1 MYLNIYDLSDQNSWT
16 YWCGV
21 GIFHS
26 GLEVYGV
33 EYAYG
38 GHEYDV
44 SGVFAT
50 NPKDAP
56 GPVLFRESV
65 LVGYTSMSPQHVQQA
80 VQEMGEQYKGNAY
93 HLLQRNC
100 NHFSNDLCRKLT
112 GKEAPLWINRLAGMA
127 VMLHCLIPTAWVPP
141 LSPPTASPILGP
153 QPVQV
158 DVAHEERQGLL
169 SPSDRQRLHSKDS
182 WPSQQ
187 PQLHREALQA

>member
-1 MYLNIYDLSDQNSWT
+1 MGGEPVYLNIYDLSDQNSWT

-26 GLEVYGV
+26 GLEVCGV

-65 LVGYTSMSPQHVQQA
+65 LVGHTQMSPQHVQQA
-80 VQEMGEQYKGNAY
+80 VQEMGQP
-93 HLLQRNC
+93 
-100 NHFSNDLCRKLT
+100 
-112 GKEAPLWINRLAGMA
+112 APLWINRLAGMA

-141 LSPPTASPILGP
+141 LSPPTASPVLGP
-153 QPVQV
+153 EPVHV
-158 DVAHEERQGLL
+158 DVHQEERQGLL
-169 SPSDRQRLHSKDS
+169 SPSDRQRLHSKDA
-182 WPSQQ
+182 WPAQQ
-187 PQLHREALQA
+187 PQLQREALHT

>member
-56 GPVLFRESV
+56 GPVIFRESV
-65 LVGYTSMSPQHVQQA
+65 LVGTTHMSPQRVQQA

-100 NHFSNDLCRKLT
+100 NHFSSDLCLKLT
-112 GKEAPLWINRLAGMA
+112 GQPAPLWINRLAGMA

-141 LSPPTASPILGP
+141 LSPPTAAPMLGP
-153 QPVQV
+153 EPIHV
-158 DVAHEERQGLL
+158 DVHTGERQGLL
-169 SPSDRQRLHSKDS
+169 SPSDRQRLHSKDA
-182 WPSQQ
+182 WPAQQ
-187 PQLHREALQA
+187 PQLHREGLHT

>member
-65 LVGYTSMSPQHVQQA
+65 LVGHTQMSPQRVQQA

-100 NHFSNDLCRKLT
+100 NHFSSDLCIKLT
-112 GKEAPLWINRLAGMA
+112 GQPAPLWINRLAGMA

-141 LSPPTASPILGP
+141 LSPPTASPVLGP
-153 QPVQV
+153 EPVHV
-158 DVAHEERQGLL
+158 DVHQEERQGLL
-169 SPSDRQRLHSKDS
+169 SPSDRQRLHSKDA
-182 WPSQQ
+182 WPAQQ
-187 PQLHREALQA
+187 PQLQREALHT